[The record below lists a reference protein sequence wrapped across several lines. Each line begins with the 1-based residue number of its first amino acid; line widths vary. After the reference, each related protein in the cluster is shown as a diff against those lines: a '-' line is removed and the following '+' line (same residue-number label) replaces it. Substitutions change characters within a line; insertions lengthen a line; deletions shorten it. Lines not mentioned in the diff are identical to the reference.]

1 MKLEMSGATLKV
13 IKEPEDP
20 KFSGKVNAKG
30 ESRLLY
36 HIKNILNTQGY
47 DLIKKRMCKDGH
59 LVDGMQQYLR
69 ARKRS
74 NDPLKD
80 IYIWNHAWQVKGAE
94 EDFNEYGQ
102 ACLSV
107 MTDVFNP

>member
-1 MKLEMSGATLKV
+1 MKLEMSGSTLKV

-47 DLIKKRMCKDGH
+47 DLIKKRM
-59 LVDGMQQYLR
+59 
-69 ARKRS
+69 
-74 NDPLKD
+74 
-80 IYIWNHAWQVKGAE
+80 
-94 EDFNEYGQ
+94 
-102 ACLSV
+102 
-107 MTDVFNP
+107 